1 MGPHPIVTPPPPRPH
16 SQRPSAGKRAL
27 LLVGLCVLGAL
38 QSAAQADPARHAIA
52 MHGEPAMPEGF
63 EGMPYAN
70 ADAPKGGRLV
80 QGVLG
85 TFDSLNPFIVK
96 GIPIPSIRGYVTES
110 LMARGYDEPFTLYGL
125 IASSVETDLQRSY
138 VIFRLNPLARFSDGK
153 PITAEDVIFSWK
165 LLRDHG
171 RPNYRNY
178 YAKVA
183 GAEAMGPQAVRFD
196 LSESNDRELPLILG
210 LMPVLAEHAVVP
222 DRFEETS
229 FVAPL
234 GSGPY
239 VVGEVDPGRS
249 VMLKRN
255 PDYWGRDLPVNRGL
269 YNFDEVRFDYYRDA
283 GSMFE
288 AFKSGLVQFRYEEDP
303 IRWTEAYDFPA
314 VRDGR
319 VIKEELLVETPAGM
333 SALVFNTRRPLFADP
348 RVRQALIKLFDF
360 EWVNRTL
367 YHGQYVR
374 TESYFARSDL
384 SSHGRSADTT
394 ERALLAPYASQ
405 VKPSIMDGTFSFPAS
420 NGSGENRDGRREA
433 LELLG
438 QAGYQFKGGKLVNVA
453 TGEPFQ
459 FEILAATRVQERLL
473 LTYASALKQVGI
485 DVRIRQIDP
494 AQYQRRKQTYD
505 FDMIQYFWPV
515 SLSPG
520 NEQSF
525 RWGSEA
531 AVTEGSFNYPGV
543 KSAAVDAMIE
553 AMLKAEDQQSFVSA
567 VRALDRVLLSGDY
580 VIPLFHLPRQWIAHW
595 RELKRPETTPLY
607 GYQIDTWWVDP
618 SSGTASSGEGAA
630 TP

>member
-255 PDYWGRDLPVNRGL
+255 PHYWGRDLPVNRGL
-269 YNFDEVRFDYYRDA
+269 WNLEELRFDYYRDA
-283 GSMFE
+283 NTYME
-288 AFKSGLVQFRYEEDP
+288 AFKRGLYDFRAEFDP
-303 IRWTEAYDFPA
+303 ARWQTDYDFPA
-314 VRDGR
+314 VREGA
-319 VIKEELLVETPAGM
+319 VVKEAFVTGLPKPG
-333 SALVFNTRRPLFADP
+333 SFLVFNTRRSVFRDV
-348 RVRQALIKLFDF
+348 RVREAISFLFDF
-360 EWVNRTL
+360 EWINHNYYFDLYRRTA
-367 YHGQYVR
+367 G
-374 TESYFARSDL
+374 YFDGSEL
-384 SSHGRSADTT
+384 SSYGRAASAR
-394 ERALLAPYASQ
+394 ERELLAPFAEA
-405 VKPSIMDGTFSFPAS
+405 VRPDVLEGTWSPPQS
-420 NGSGENRDGRREA
+420 DGSGRDRAMLKRS
-433 LELLG
+433 LDLLAT
-438 QAGYQFKGGKLVNVA
+438 AGYELRGTALVERRSGRPLA
-453 TGEPFQ
+453 
-459 FEILAATRVQERLL
+459 FEILVTARDEEHLALLFSQSLQRAGITARVRRVDPVQFEGRRL
-473 LTYASALKQVGI
+473 
-485 DVRIRQIDP
+485 R
-494 AQYQRRKQTYD
+494 YD
-505 FDMIQYFWPV
+505 FDMMEYRYDQ

-520 NEQSF
+520 NEQTVY
-525 RWGSEA
+525 WGSAEA
-531 AVTEGSFNYPGV
+531 DKPGTRNYMGI
-543 KSAAVDAMIE
+543 KSAAVDAMI
-553 AMLKAEDQQSFVSA
+553 AALLKAQSRPDFVAA
-567 VRALDRVLLSGDY
+567 VRALDRVLISGMY
-580 VIPLFHLPRQWIAHW
+580 TIPLFHLPEQWIARW
-595 RELKRPETTPLY
+595 TRIGRPSTTSLYGVLPET
-607 GYQIDTWWVDP
+607 WWSNVRP
-618 SSGTASSGEGAA
+618 
-630 TP
+630 